1 MKKIIIVVFVVL
13 AYIFITSPKVDIKV
27 PAFLG
32 GKVSPTPT
40 VDNWLPKDWAQ
51 KESSDNKLI
60 LEKKVEMGLKPEIVW
75 EKSEKKT
82 DVEFSTYTNT
92 LVAGARSAIPT
103 LRYDMDKF
111 VEGDLNQRIL
121 GGYYYNQGKKIFI
134 NQRIY
139 QKDSNFYTLTAS
151 YADSESETEVNSIF
165 DKIVERRLGN

>member
-13 AYIFITSPKVDIKV
+13 AYIFITKPEVDIKAPV
-27 PAFLG
+27 FLG
-32 GKVSPTPT
+32 EKVSPTPT
-40 VDNWLPKDWAQ
+40 VDNWLSKDWAQ
-51 KESSDNKLI
+51 KESSDDKLI
-60 LEKKVEMGLKPEIVW
+60 LEKKVELGLKPEIVW
-75 EKSEKKT
+75 EKSEKKN
-82 DVEFSTYTNT
+82 DIDFETYTNT

-111 VEGDLNQRIL
+111 VEGDLDQRIL
-121 GGYYYNQGKKIFI
+121 SGYYYNQGKKVLIS
-134 NQRIY
+134 QRLY

>member
-13 AYIFITSPKVDIKV
+13 AYIFITKPEVDIKAPV
-27 PAFLG
+27 FLG

-40 VDNWLPKDWAQ
+40 VDNWLPKDWTQ

-60 LEKKVEMGLKPEIVW
+60 LEKKVELGLKPEIVW
-75 EKSEKKT
+75 EKSEKKN
-82 DVEFSTYTNT
+82 DIDFETYTNT

-111 VEGDLNQRIL
+111 VEGDLDQRIL
-121 GGYYYNQGKKIFI
+121 GGYYYNQGKKVLIS
-134 NQRIY
+134 QRLY

>member
-40 VDNWLPKDWAQ
+40 IENWLPKDWLQ
-51 KESSDNKLI
+51 KESSDNKLM
-60 LEKKVEMGLKPEIVW
+60 LEKKVELGLKPEIVW
-75 EKSEKKT
+75 EKSEKKIDT
-82 DVEFSTYTNT
+82 NFETYTDT
-92 LVAGARSAIPT
+92 LVAGARSAIPS

-111 VEGDLNQRIL
+111 VEGDLDQRIL

-151 YADSESETEVNSIF
+151 FDNGELEKEVESIF
-165 DKIVERRLGN
+165 DKIVERRLRN